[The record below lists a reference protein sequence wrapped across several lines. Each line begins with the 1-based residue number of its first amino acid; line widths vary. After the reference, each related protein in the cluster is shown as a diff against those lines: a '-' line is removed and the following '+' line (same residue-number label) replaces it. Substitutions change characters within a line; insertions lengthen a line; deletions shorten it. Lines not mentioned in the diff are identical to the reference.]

1 MSGRVEGGF
10 VGQPFVARGQLV
22 WKGYGDANQ
31 AVRSAMVAFRSCY
44 CLVSSADTPEQGRLD
59 ICIYGAGAV
68 GSNFAVRLA
77 QAGESVSVVAR
88 GEHLAAIEANGIR
101 LIAGEEELQAS
112 VRASANPRE
121 LGRQDLVIVTLKGPS
136 LAGIVDDIKP
146 LLGADTPIIFAMN
159 GILWWYF
166 YGLDAPG
173 EERRLERLDPGG
185 RWWNEIGPERII
197 GGVAYSANEV
207 TSPGVVENR
216 SSNRNQL
223 RIGEPTGESS
233 ARVSEVN
240 AVLEKAGMAAPVSDI
255 RATVWEKLLANIAY
269 GPIACLTGSTI
280 TEILQQPVLKALAT
294 EVMGEAIATAA
305 ALGTRLDV
313 TAEDRIAST
322 KSTGHKPSILQDL
335 ERGRPMEIDAIVA
348 VPQSMAK
355 SAGVNTPAL
364 DRISALLSQRARLEG
379 LYDG

>member
-1 MSGRVEGGF
+1 V
-10 VGQPFVARGQLV
+10 
-22 WKGYGDANQ
+22 K
-31 AVRSAMVAFRSCY
+31 
-44 CLVSSADTPEQGRLD
+44 

-68 GSNFAVRLA
+68 GSNFAVRLSH
-77 QAGESVSVVAR
+77 AGESVSVVAR
-88 GEHLAAIEANGIR
+88 GEHLAAIRAKGIK
-101 LIAGEEELQAS
+101 LMSGESLLHAEVA
-112 VRASANPRE
+112 ASAAPRD
-121 LGRQDLVIVTLKGPS
+121 LGVQDLVIVTLKGPS
-136 LAGIVDDIKP
+136 LPGIVDDVKP
-146 LLGADTPIIFAMN
+146 LLGPDTPVIFAMN

-185 RWWNEIGPERII
+185 RWWREIGPERVI

-207 TSPGVVENR
+207 TAPGVVENR
-216 SSNRNQL
+216 SSTRNEL
-223 RIGEPTGESS
+223 RIGEPNGERS
-233 ARVSEVN
+233 ARVTAIN
-240 AVLEKAGMAAPVSDI
+240 AVLAKAGMAAEVSDI
-255 RATVWEKLLANIAY
+255 RSTVWEKLLANIAY

-280 TEILQQPVLKALAT
+280 TEILEQPDLRSLAT
-294 EVMGEAIATAA
+294 DVMGEAIATAA

-313 TAEDRIAST
+313 TAEQRIAST

-355 SAGVNTPAL
+355 AAGVATPAL
-364 DRISALLSQRARLEG
+364 DQMSALLKQRARMGG